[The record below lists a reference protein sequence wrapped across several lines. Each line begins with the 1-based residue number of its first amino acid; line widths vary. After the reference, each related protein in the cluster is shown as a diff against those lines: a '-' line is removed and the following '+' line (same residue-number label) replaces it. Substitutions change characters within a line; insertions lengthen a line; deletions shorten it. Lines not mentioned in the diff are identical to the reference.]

1 MRIFGF
7 DIKRRQNGNVDQ
19 SMLSPVSPANP
30 DGSLT
35 VAGSGSVYSSVLT
48 ADIVPE
54 NENELIRT
62 YRDVAR
68 YSDVDMALEDIVN
81 DAIVGDDECVSIDLD
96 KLELSDQVKDS
107 IREEFDKIL
116 QLLSFKL
123 EGHDIFRTWYVDGR
137 LFYNILVDLD
147 HQERGIQ
154 ELRYIDPL
162 KIRKVREVS
171 QQPLQDT
178 GILVTSVVNEYFI
191 YNDKGIQDGQT
202 AAAGTLTGVRLS
214 ADSVAYVPSGLVDR
228 QSGIV
233 LSNLQKAVKSSN
245 QLKMIEDSV
254 VIYRIT
260 RAPERRVFYID
271 VGNLPRAAAED
282 YVQKLMNKY
291 RNKVVYDATT
301 GEVRND
307 KQFIN
312 AQEDFWLPRREGGRG
327 TAIETLNGASNI
339 DQISDLLFFQEK
351 LYRALNVPV
360 SRIKPDDGF
369 NLGRTTEITR
379 DEIKFGK
386 FIDRLRS
393 RFNKLF
399 YDLLKVQLVSKRII
413 REDEWNEISQGIKIV
428 YAEDNHFT
436 ELKEAEM
443 LQERLDMLGTISPY
457 IGKYFSKNWVRK
469 NVLHMTDDEI
479 EQMDNEIKQD
489 QPAPGSLNGVPSD
502 QDSGD
507 FSQEEPTQPKH
518 GILRAV
524 PDNTS
529 STNKRA
535 VI

>member
-1 MRIFGF
+1 MRLFGF
-7 DIKRRQNGNVDQ
+7 DIKRDKRPSGV
-19 SMLSPVSPANP
+19 LSPVSPANP

-68 YSDVDMALEDIVN
+68 YSDVDMAIEDIVN
-81 DAIVGDDECVSIDLD
+81 DAIVGEGDGVSLDLD
-96 KLELSDQVKDS
+96 ALDLSDQIKDS
-107 IREEFDKIL
+107 IREEFDTIL
-116 QLLSFKL
+116 RLLDFKL
-123 EGHDIFRTWYVDGR
+123 EGHDIFRTWYIDGR
-137 LFYNILVDLD
+137 LFYNILVDLE
-147 HQERGIQ
+147 HQENGIQ
-154 ELRYIDPL
+154 ELRFIDPL
-162 KIRKVREVS
+162 KIRKVREV
-171 QQPLQDT
+171 QQLPLSDT
-178 GILVTSVVNEYFI
+178 GILVTTVVQEYFI

-202 AAAGTLTGVRLS
+202 AAAGTLQGVRLS
-214 ADSVAYVPSGLVDR
+214 ADSVAYVPSGLIDR

-291 RNKVVYDATT
+291 RNKVVYDANT

-327 TAIETLNGASNI
+327 TEIETLSGATNI

-360 SRIKPDDGF
+360 SRIKPEDGF
-369 NLGRTTEITR
+369 SLGRTTEITR

-386 FIDRLRS
+386 FIDRLRA
-393 RFNKLF
+393 RFDKLF
-399 YDLLKVQLVSKRII
+399 YDLLKIQLISKRII
-413 REDEWNEISQGIKIV
+413 RDDEWGEISQGLKII

-436 ELKEAEM
+436 ELKNNEM
-443 LQERLDMLGTISPY
+443 LQERLEMLATIDPY
-457 IGKYFSKNWVRK
+457 IGKYFSKNWVKK
-469 NVLHMTDDEI
+469 NILQLTDEEIQQMDDEI
-479 EQMDNEIKQD
+479 KEQ
-489 QPAPGSLNGVPSD
+489 QPEEPENDTGDEDSPSD
-502 QDSGD
+502 PVKPQPPKISLLRGD
-507 FSQEEPTQPKH
+507 IEQNRKA
-518 GILRAV
+518 L
-524 PDNTS
+524 
-529 STNKRA
+529 
-535 VI
+535 